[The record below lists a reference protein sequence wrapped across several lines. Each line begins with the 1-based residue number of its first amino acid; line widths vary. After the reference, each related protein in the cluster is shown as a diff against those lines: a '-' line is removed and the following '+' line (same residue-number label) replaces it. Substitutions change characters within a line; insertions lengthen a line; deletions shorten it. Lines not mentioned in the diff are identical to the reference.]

1 MLAFKRLGPEWHA
14 LICPLPPW
22 QGLISIIWLPSTRKS
37 EKMFVCSLYALSV
50 STAPKAVGPQ
60 WLEMTPP
67 T

>member
-1 MLAFKRLGPEWHA
+1 MARFNLSPIAAAGVYAQMSGWQMLA
-14 LICPLPPW
+14 C
-22 QGLISIIWLPSTRKS
+22 
-37 EKMFVCSLYALSV
+37 VLYALSV

>member
-1 MLAFKRLGPEWHA
+1 MARFN
-14 LICPLPPW
+14 LPPTAMA
-22 QGLISIIWLPSTRKS
+22 GAYIDRMAAEHSRKR
-37 EKMFVCSLYALSV
+37 EMLVCSLYALSV

>member
-1 MLAFKRLGPEWHA
+1 MARFNL
-14 LICPLPPW
+14 PLPPW
-22 QGLISIIWLPSTRKS
+22 QGLISIVWLLSTRESK
-37 EKMFVCSLYALSV
+37 KMLVCSLYALSV